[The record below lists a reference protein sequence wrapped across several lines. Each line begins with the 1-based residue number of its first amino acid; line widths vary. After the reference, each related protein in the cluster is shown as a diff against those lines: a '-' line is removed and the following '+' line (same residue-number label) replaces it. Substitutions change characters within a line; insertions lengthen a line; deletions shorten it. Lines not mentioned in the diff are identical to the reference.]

1 MIIDPRL
8 KLHHFT
14 LSGTH
19 NSYHKANIIAQYEHT
34 KLESQLDAGVRQFEL
49 DIHLMENYDVIYHLQ
64 LFDDKT
70 NCYCLSQCLLRIRRW
85 SIMNPTHHPIFLFF
99 EIKQKFYEDMF
110 TPLTGGMQCRHIQ
123 NIKRQ
128 LLEVFSNE
136 SLILS
141 EQVRGSHSSLRLALK
156 QQRDNELNG
165 SYTYDEYGWPPL
177 ISSLGKIL
185 PVILD
190 EAYNRAVDLFNNCE
204 PLMNFFFIA
213 QAALN
218 RPYSSIVCVSN
229 PLTQQQ
235 QLIENAN
242 NGLITRILLGYGSQ
256 QLFEN
261 YKLALKYGIHIIST
275 DSVQCDDTPLCRS
288 IATHFSAS
296 SPVLCNRL
304 TRPTFCNR
312 TFSDLDE

>member
-1 MIIDPRL
+1 
-8 KLHHFT
+8 
-14 LSGTH
+14 
-19 NSYHKANIIAQYEHT
+19 
-34 KLESQLDAGVRQFEL
+34 
-49 DIHLMENYDVIYHLQ
+49 
-64 LFDDKT
+64 
-70 NCYCLSQCLLRIRRW
+70 
-85 SIMNPTHHPIFLFF
+85 
-99 EIKQKFYEDMF
+99 MF

-190 EAYNRAVDLFNNCE
+190 EAYNRAVELFNNCE

-256 QLFEN
+256 
-261 YKLALKYGIHIIST
+261 
-275 DSVQCDDTPLCRS
+275 
-288 IATHFSAS
+288 
-296 SPVLCNRL
+296 
-304 TRPTFCNR
+304 
-312 TFSDLDE
+312 